1 MFFEKVFGPILAPFR
16 ALRNKWVG
24 VKSVKGSLQADAARV
39 KGLGSNVQNMGK
51 DAQKFAGQGQ
61 NAVAGAQQQVQ
72 GAQGY
77 MQQGMPGAPGAPGA
91 PGGAPPINPN
101 PPIRTTGFWIFKKKF
116 CSQCEKQLDNT
127 WDSCPHCQQAAAAQ
141 AAANAPKAPMK
152 TQAIAINAGGSTAN
166 PFSGLQMIGWLV
178 PLQGP
183 QRGELFT
190 LGSQTTVGKDPS
202 ACTLVLQ
209 DSYMSSKHAEIKIEA
224 GSWILKDLGS
234 TNGTY
239 VNDKRV
245 DKQELVDNDFIKFGQ
260 FLCKFKSL

>member
-1 MFFEKVFGPILAPFR
+1 MFFEKIFDPILKPFR
-16 ALRNKWVG
+16 EIRNRWVSA
-24 VKSVKGSLQADAARV
+24 KSVQGQV
-39 KGLGSNVQNMGK
+39 KMDVTKAKNLGSNVQGY
-51 DAQKFAGQGQ
+51 AGQAQDMAGKGQ
-61 NAVAGAQQQVQ
+61 AAVAGAQQ

-77 MQQGMPGAPGAPGA
+77 MQQAAGAA
-91 PGGAPPINPN
+91 GGAPPINPN

-116 CSQCEKQLDNT
+116 CSQCEKQLDKT
-127 WDSCPHCQQAAAAQ
+127 WDACPHCAQAAQAQ

-152 TQAIAINAGGSTAN
+152 TQAIAIGNAGGGGGAAN
-166 PFSGLQMIGWLV
+166 PFSGMQMIGWIV

-190 LGSQTTVGKDPS
+190 LGSQTIVGKDPS
-202 ACTLVLQ
+202 CTLVLQ
-209 DSYMSSKHAEIKIEA
+209 DSFLSSRHAEIKIEA
-224 GSWILKDLGS
+224 GSWILKDMGS

-245 DKQELVDNDFIKFGQ
+245 DKQELVDNDFVKFGQ

>member
-1 MFFEKVFGPILAPFR
+1 MLFEKVFGPIIAPFR
-16 ALRNKWVG
+16 AIRNKWVSAR
-24 VKSVKGSLQADAARV
+24 SVKGQLTMDVKRA
-39 KGLGSNVQNMGK
+39 KGLGQQVQGYGN
-51 DAQKFAGQGQ
+51 DAAKFAGQGQ
-61 NAVAGAQQQVQ
+61 AAVAGAQQQAQ

-77 MQQGMPGAPGAPGA
+77 MTQGQPGAPAT
-91 PGGAPPINPN
+91 GAPPMNPN
-101 PPIRTTGFWIFKKKF
+101 PPIRTTGFWFWKKKF
-116 CSQCEKQLDNT
+116 CSQCNQQLDVT
-127 WDSCPHCQQAAAAQ
+127 WDSCPMCAQAA
-141 AAANAPKAPMK
+141 AAANAPKAPLK
-152 TQAIAINAGGSTAN
+152 TQAIAINQGSTAN

-209 DSYMSSKHAEIKIEA
+209 DSFMSSKHAEIKIEA

>member
-16 ALRNKWVG
+16 AMRNKWVG
-24 VKSVKGSLQADAARV
+24 VKSIKGSVQSDMSRAKNLNSQVKGYGANAA
-39 KGLGSNVQNMGK
+39 KL
-51 DAQKFAGQGQ
+51 AGQGQ
-61 NAVAGAQQQVQ
+61 AAAAGAQQQVQ

-91 PGGAPPINPN
+91 APPMNPN
-101 PPIRTTGFWIFKKKF
+101 PPIRTAGFWLWKKKF
-116 CSQCEKQLDNT
+116 CSQCEQQLDKT
-127 WDSCPHCQQAAAAQ
+127 WDSCPSCAQAA
-141 AAANAPKAPMK
+141 AAANAPKPAMK
-152 TQAIAINAGGSTAN
+152 TQAIALNQGSSAN

-190 LGSQTTVGKDPS
+190 LGSQTLVRTDPS
-202 ACTLVLQ
+202 ACALVLQ
-209 DSYMSSKHAEIKIEA
+209 DSFMPSKHAEIKIEA
-224 GSWILKDLGS
+224 GVWILKDMGS

-245 DKQELVDNDFIKFGQ
+245 DKAELVDNDFIKFGQ
-260 FLCKFKSL
+260 FQVKFKSL

>member
-1 MFFEKVFGPILAPFR
+1 MFYEKIFGPILKPFR
-16 ALRNKWVG
+16 EIRNKWSSA
-24 VKSVKGSLQADAARV
+24 KSVKGQVKMDVSRA
-39 KGLGSNVQNMGK
+39 KGLGQNVQGYAG

-61 NAVAGAQQQVQ
+61 AAAAGAQQQAQ
-72 GAQGY
+72 GAQGF
-77 MQQGMPGAPGAPGA
+77 MQQGMPGAPGAAGA
-91 PGGAPPINPN
+91 AAPINPT

-116 CSQCEKQLDNT
+116 CSQCQQELDKT
-127 WDSCPHCQQAAAAQ
+127 WDACPHCAQAAQQQ

-152 TQAIAINAGGSTAN
+152 TQAIAINSGGSTAN
-166 PFSGLQMIGWLV
+166 PFSGLQMIGWIV

-190 LGSQTTVGKDPS
+190 LGSQTVVGKDP

-209 DSYMSSKHAEIKIEA
+209 DSFMSSRHAEIKIEA
-224 GSWILKDLGS
+224 GSWILKDMGS

-260 FLCKFKSL
+260 FMCKFKSL